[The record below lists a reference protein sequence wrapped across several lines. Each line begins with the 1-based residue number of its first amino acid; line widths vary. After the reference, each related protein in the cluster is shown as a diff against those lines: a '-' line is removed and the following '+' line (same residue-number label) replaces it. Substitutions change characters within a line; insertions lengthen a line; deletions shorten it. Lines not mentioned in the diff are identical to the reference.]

1 MKTNPPILCGILLC
15 VLMLTGCENLP
26 SPINQGNN
34 SPGGFNGQ
42 VDDWQYTEESLGYG
56 GAKGYPNFLPSSAP
70 MMTESSAIGFS
81 TGGAKDINNF
91 RENIENKYL
100 PLPTDITYEGLFYD
114 YYFDTGEAGVC
125 NKLFCPSYTSA
136 ITKDPFS
143 ENEEYYLAVGL
154 NSGIQETD
162 FKRKKLNVIIVLDIS
177 GSMDSSFDK
186 YYYDQFGNKREF
198 EEDRGKSKM
207 EIAAE
212 SVVALLDHL
221 DAEDRFGMVLFNDG
235 AAVAKP
241 LREVGTTDL
250 QRIKDHVLEIG
261 ANGGTNMESGMETGT
276 ELFESLRR
284 IDPTLYENRIIFI
297 TDAMPNLG
305 ETDKSGLLGM
315 TNTNA
320 ENGIYTT
327 FIGVGVDFNTELIE
341 HLTKIR
347 GANYYSVHSAKE
359 FKDRMDEGF
368 DYMVTPLVFNLQL
381 NLHAEGYEIENVY
394 GSPEADEATG
404 EIMKVNTLF
413 PSKTEAGET
422 KGGLVLLKLRKIAP
436 GGRIVLKVSYEDREG
451 VPGSDEQLVAFP
463 ESRAEYF
470 ANTGIRK
477 GILLA
482 RYADL
487 MKNWMSDER
496 KGAERQELIIP
507 VVNHELGI
515 IIPEPFVLGEWE
527 RQSLPLT
534 VAKPY
539 RELFAEF
546 VKYFEAEM
554 RAINDPTL
562 EKELRI
568 LETLSTPT

>member
-1 MKTNPPILCGILLC
+1 M
-15 VLMLTGCENLP
+15 GCENLP
-26 SPINQGNN
+26 PPIDQGNN
-34 SPGGFNGQ
+34 SPGRFNGQ
-42 VDDWQYTEESLGYG
+42 VDDWQYTGELLGDK
-56 GAKGYPNFLPSSAP
+56 KGYFNPQPSVMP
-70 MMTESSAIGFS
+70 MMAESGTIGFS
-81 TGGAKDINNF
+81 TGGAKDVNNF

-125 NKLFCPSYTSA
+125 SKLFCPSYASA
-136 ITKDPFS
+136 ITRDPFS
-143 ENEEYYLAVGL
+143 AREEYYLAVGL

-162 FKRKKLNVIIVLDIS
+162 FKRKKLNLVIVLDMS
-177 GSMDSSFDK
+177 GSMESPFDK
-186 YYYDQFGNKREF
+186 YYYDQFGNKLEF

-235 AAVAKP
+235 AVVAKP
-241 LREVGTTDL
+241 LREVGTTDM
-250 QRIKDHVLEIG
+250 RSIKDHVLELG

-276 ELFESLRR
+276 ELFESLRHA
-284 IDPTLYENRIIFI
+284 DPKVYENRIIFI

-315 TNTNA
+315 TKTNA
-320 ENGIYTT
+320 DSGIYTT

-359 FKDRMDEGF
+359 FRNRMDEGF

-381 NLHAEGYEIENVY
+381 DLHAEGYAIENVY

-404 EIMKVNTLF
+404 QIMKVNTLF

-422 KGGLVLLKLRKIAP
+422 KGGLVLLKLRKTAP

-451 VPGSDEQLVAFP
+451 VKGSDEQLVALP
-463 ESRAEYF
+463 EPRVEYF

-487 MKNWMSDER
+487 MKNWMGDER
-496 KGAERQELIIP
+496 KAAERQELIIP

-515 IIPEPFVLGEWE
+515 IMPEPFVLGEWE

-539 RELFAEF
+539 KELFDEF
-546 VKYFEAEM
+546 TDYFEAEM
-554 RAINDPTL
+554 RVINDPTL
-562 EKELRI
+562 EKERLI
-568 LETLSTPT
+568 LETLSTTD